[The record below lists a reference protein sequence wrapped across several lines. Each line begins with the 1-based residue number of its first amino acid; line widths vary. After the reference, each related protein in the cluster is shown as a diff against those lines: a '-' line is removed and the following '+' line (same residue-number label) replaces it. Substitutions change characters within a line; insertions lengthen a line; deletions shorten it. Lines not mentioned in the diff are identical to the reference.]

1 MHYIDAQK
9 RRVEG
14 GKELKDET
22 RRVREAESRE
32 ERPILCWRH
41 LSLDSDGQLPPALG
55 KAAVWLYPQ
64 LLLSSHFQPSEER
77 F

>member
-32 ERPILCWRH
+32 ERPILCWHH
-41 LSLDSDGQLPPALG
+41 LTLDFDGQVLPPLG
-55 KAAVWLYPQ
+55 KASV
-64 LLLSSHFQPSEER
+64 
-77 F
+77 